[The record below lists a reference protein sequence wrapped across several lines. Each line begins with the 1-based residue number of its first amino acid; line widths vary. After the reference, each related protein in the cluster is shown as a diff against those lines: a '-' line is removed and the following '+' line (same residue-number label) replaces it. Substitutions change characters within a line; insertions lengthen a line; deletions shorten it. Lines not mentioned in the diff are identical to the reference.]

1 MITVIKHG
9 KETFKAVCP
18 ICGCEFTYQSED
30 LKEDCFHNHYVE
42 CPDCKQAVS
51 HVYEDKK
58 KSVDPNV
65 LWDYAKEHTPD
76 YDKYP
81 VKLIKEREFYVDYQH
96 PTTVW
101 NPWPDCDKCPNR
113 PDPNKPAQVGDTP
126 CTWCIKNRPYCKN
139 GTVNYSD
146 GITTISTNLNNC
158 TYTTGD
164 PYLPKNIPT
173 GTASNSKKVKL
184 K

>member
-18 ICGCEFTYQSED
+18 ICGCEFTYQAED

-51 HVYEDKK
+51 HAYEDKK
-58 KSVDPNV
+58 RSIDPNI

-96 PTTVW
+96 PATAW
-101 NPWPDCDKCPNR
+101 NPWPDCDTCPNR
-113 PDPNKPAQVGDTP
+113 PDPNHPVAGDSP
-126 CTWCIKNRPYCKN
+126 CTWCSKMQPYC
-139 GTVNYSD
+139 
-146 GITTISTNLNNC
+146 TN
-158 TYTTGD
+158 TTGFTD
-164 PYLPKNIPT
+164 
-173 GTASNSKKVKL
+173 KKIRTPEINGDFTTDL